1 MNVYRSRL
9 FIQYFK
15 RYNNKNRDIDYSMI
29 KSHNVLYNLIYQ
41 VNLYMPSEFIAS
53 NFEIITELTKLSD
66 SVIDGY
72 SDIKNKDKR
81 DHAYLCVLECCQYI
95 EHLRFDIN
103 NKVLFNNSYK
113 LTYNQELSFHLI
125 LKNISKFLELFYLI
139 IKNFFEFNETTKI
152 KHLKLLYKIINN
164 EKSNIYNGDYTI
176 VSKITP
182 SIFNLSYLTKSSVS
196 VPDNMMGSINYPN
209 YGSCN

>member
-15 RYNNKNRDIDYSMI
+15 GYNNKSGDIDYSMI
-29 KSHNVLYNLIYQ
+29 KSNNVLYNLIYQ
-41 VNLYMPSEFIAS
+41 VHLYMPSEFVAS

-95 EHLRFDIN
+95 EHLRLDIN

-139 IKNFFEFNETTKI
+139 IKNFFEFSETTKI

-209 YGSCN
+209 YGSCT

>member
-15 RYNNKNRDIDYSMI
+15 GYNNKSGDIDYSMI
-29 KSHNVLYNLIYQ
+29 KSNNVLYNLIYQ
-41 VNLYMPSEFIAS
+41 VHLYMPSEFVAS

-95 EHLRFDIN
+95 EHLRLDIN